1 MKYNFFTLTF
11 VKYSRMIITSEQFSK
26 TIYKQENAMRYNNRD
41 DLLQLSFTLKI
52 SILSDDVYFNI
63 HHKILEICYFC
74 KVLYFF

>member
-26 TIYKQENAMRYNNRD
+26 TIYKQENTMRYNNRD
-41 DLLQLSFTLKI
+41 DLLQLSFTLKM

-63 HHKILEICYFC
+63 HHKILQICYFC